1 MGCRQMRPKRELI
14 RVVRTPEG
22 QVVLDFT
29 GRRAGRGAYL
39 CPNLNCLEEAARSKR
54 LEHALH
60 QRCDPELMARLREE
74 VENRESGS

>member
-14 RVVRTPEG
+14 RIVRTPDG

-39 CPNLNCLEEAARSKR
+39 CPDIACFEEAARSKR
-54 LEHALH
+54 LEHVLH
-60 QRCDPELMARLREE
+60 QRLDPDLMARLREE
-74 VENRESGS
+74 VMNRGSGS

>member
-1 MGCRQMRPKRELI
+1 MRPKRELI
-14 RVVRTPEG
+14 RVVRTPDG

-39 CPNLNCLEEAARSKR
+39 CPNMTCLEEAARSKR

-60 QRCDPELMARLREE
+60 HRFDTELMAHLREE
-74 VENRESGS
+74 VLNRESGS